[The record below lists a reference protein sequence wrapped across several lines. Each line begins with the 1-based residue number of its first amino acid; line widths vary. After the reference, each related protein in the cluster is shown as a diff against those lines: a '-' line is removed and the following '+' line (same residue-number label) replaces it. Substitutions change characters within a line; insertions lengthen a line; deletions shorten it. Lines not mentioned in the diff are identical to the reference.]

1 MNENQHDGAMTS
13 DVELVPGPLTGV
25 RVLDFTMYVA
35 GPYCTRLMADMGAEV
50 IKVEPPGGEIM
61 REAPPFQGEVS
72 AYFGHLNCGKKSI
85 ELDLKQPDSIA
96 AIKRL
101 LPSIDVV
108 LENYRPGVMARLGLD
123 YESLVTEKP
132 DIIYCS
138 ISGYGQH
145 GADATKPAFATII
158 NASSGFDMMMMDYET
173 SLDRPLRHRSN
184 APDFMGGVHACA
196 SICAALFGRERSGR
210 GQRIDVAMIDAI
222 HNMMAYEYQAT
233 QVENPAKVP
242 IFAPIRASDG
252 FLMVAPVS
260 PANFAALA
268 RAVDREELIDDPRF
282 ADSASRMD
290 NWDELLTIIE
300 AAISTLTAEEAES
313 RIITAGCPC
322 ARYLTLAE
330 SSVRP
335 HVDERGAAV
344 NVVEDGQTYRV
355 VNTPMLFTATDV
367 GARAWVATP
376 GEHNDEILGK
386 NEPTL
391 RPPG

>member
-1 MNENQHDGAMTS
+1 MTENELA
-13 DVELVPGPLTGV
+13 PGPLAGV

-61 REAPPFQGEVS
+61 RNAPPFQGQQS
-72 AYFGHLNCGKKSI
+72 AYFGHLNCGKKSV
-85 ELDLKQPDSIA
+85 ELDLKTPEAIA

-123 YESLVTEKP
+123 YESLIETKP
-132 DIIYCS
+132 DLIYCS
-138 ISGYGQH
+138 ISGYGQT
-145 GADATKPAFATII
+145 GSESTKPAFATII

-196 SICAALFGRERSGR
+196 AICAALFGRDRNGR
-210 GQRIDVAMIDAI
+210 GHRIDVAMIDAI
-222 HNMMAYEYQAT
+222 HNMMAYEYQAA
-233 QVENPAKVP
+233 QVENPQKVP

-260 PANFAALA
+260 PANFQALT
-268 RAVDREELIDDPRF
+268 RAIGREDLIEDPRF
-282 ADSASRMD
+282 ADSRDRMD
-290 NWDELLTIIE
+290 NWDELLVVVE
-300 AAISTLTAEEAES
+300 GEVSKLTAEEAER
-313 RIITAGCPC
+313 RIIGAGCPC

-330 SSVRP
+330 SMDRM
-335 HVDERGAAV
+335 HVNERGAAV
-344 NVVEDGQTYRV
+344 DMVDGGETYRV
-355 VNTPMLFTATDV
+355 ANTPMLFTTTDV
-367 GARAWVATP
+367 GARTWVAAP
-376 GEHNDEILGK
+376 GEHNEEILG
-386 NEPTL
+386 
-391 RPPG
+391 